1 MWLQIGLVLALLPAV
16 ANAESVVALRTI
28 PAKSLVSSADIGL
41 VDAAIDGA
49 ITEVEQAL
57 GLEVKSTIY
66 AGRPLRRSDLIS
78 PTLVERNQTVR
89 LIYSAGSLT
98 IFADGRAL
106 ERGADGDVIRVMN
119 LSSKTTVSG
128 KIAPDG
134 RIIVGDWN

>member
-134 RIIVGDWN
+134 SIIVGDWN